1 MTIFYHKYDLPDN
14 VSLNGDLAI
23 DTEAMGLNHMRDRLC
38 VVQISTGDGSAHLVH
53 FPTANYEA
61 PNLKKLLSN
70 PAVQK
75 IFHFARFDVAIMQGY
90 LDIELA
96 NIFCTK
102 IASYLTRTY
111 TDQHGLKELCNSIL
125 NIKLNKA
132 QQTTDWGAMELTD
145 EQKHYAA
152 SDVLYLHKLRN
163 HFLDILHR
171 EGRMDIARECFKFI
185 PTRAKLD
192 LLGWAE
198 FDIFS
203 H

>member
-1 MTIFYHKYDLPDN
+1 
-14 VSLNGDLAI
+14 
-23 DTEAMGLNHMRDRLC
+23 MGLNHKRDRLC
-38 VVQISTGDGSAHLVH
+38 VVQISIGDGAAHLVH

-70 PAVQK
+70 NSTQK
-75 IFHFARFDVAIMQGY
+75 IFHFARFDIAIIAEY
-90 LDIELA
+90 LGVEIT

-132 QQTTDWGAMELTD
+132 QQTTDWGGMELTD
-145 EQKHYAA
+145 DQKHYAA
-152 SDVLYLHKLRN
+152 SDVFYLHKLRN
-163 HFLDILHR
+163 HFLELLQR
-171 EGRMDIARECFKFI
+171 EGRMDIARECFKFLPI
-185 PTRAKLD
+185 RAKLD
-192 LLGWAE
+192 LLGWPE
-198 FDIFS
+198 FDIFQ